1 MRMSGA
7 RTLRMPRL
15 AARRVPRP
23 SPRLLLALVLAAALG
38 AGGWLWLRDASLV
51 QVRDVTI
58 VGVSSS
64 DEGRIR
70 AALQTAARQMT
81 TLHVREGTLREAVA
95 RFPSIA
101 SLRTKPDF
109 PHGLTIEVVEHTPV
123 AVLGVGGGGVAVTG
137 GGHLLRGLRT
147 RGLPQV
153 AVKADPGGD
162 RVTDART
169 LAGLAIAAATPPQLR
184 ARTERVAS
192 GRQGLEVTL
201 RDGPRLIF
209 GGRNEA
215 RAKWA
220 AAARVLAEPSAQGA
234 TYLDLRIGGR
244 VAAGGVGPL
253 DPTEEAA
260 EDGASTPPAN
270 GQP

>member
-7 RTLRMPRL
+7 RTLRMPRV
-15 AARRVPRP
+15 AARRLRRP
-23 SPRLLLALVLAAALG
+23 SPRLLLGLVLAAALG
-38 AGGWLWLRDASLV
+38 AGAWLWLRDGSLV
-51 QVRDVTI
+51 RVRDVTI
-58 VGVSSS
+58 IGVSSS

-70 AALQTAARQMT
+70 AALETAAQRMT

-95 RFPSIA
+95 QFPSVA
-101 SLRTKPDF
+101 SLRTKTDF

-123 AVLGVGGGGVAVTG
+123 AVLGGGGVPVTG
-137 GGHLLRGLRT
+137 GGHLLRGLRAS
-147 RGLPQV
+147 GLPQV

-162 RVTDART
+162 RVTDVRT
-169 LAGLAIAAATPPQLR
+169 LAALAIAAAAPPQLR
-184 ARTERVAS
+184 ARTERVVS
-192 GRQGLEVTL
+192 EGQGLEVTL
-201 RDGPRLIF
+201 RVGPRLIF
-209 GGRNEA
+209 GGRNDA

-234 TYLDLRIGGR
+234 TYLDLRIRGR

-253 DPTEEAA
+253 DPVEEAA
-260 EDGASTPPAN
+260 EDGTSTPSSN